1 MQTSEDKRII
11 TGILGIILSLVWFAV
26 VYDSPEKNPHLSEKE
41 QTIFEREGSKIKIAS
56 ADVVSF
62 TRWNSQLK
70 RACLFSFPF
79 ISFMTFVHQF
89 SIQAKNIPWKSIL
102 TSLPVWALLLAN
114 VTRSWVFATMVM
126 EIPQYFADVF
136 GLNVATVWF
145 FYLLEISVLHLED
158 FV

>member
-1 MQTSEDKRII
+1 M
-11 TGILGIILSLVWFAV
+11 F
-26 VYDSPEKNPHLSEKE
+26 
-41 QTIFEREGSKIKIAS
+41 
-56 ADVVSF
+56 
-62 TRWNSQLK
+62 
-70 RACLFSFPF
+70 FSFPF

-145 FYLLEISVLHLED
+145 FLFAGNFCITFGGFCIKYILVSVGKIISSAILDRILDIFPTSFDGCVYYIWRGPYGWTDKKGENIHHCWSETLHLHW
-158 FV
+158 